1 MKVVSA
7 RAERF
12 SMAPDKL
19 GKQQD
24 YLVNSCEFT
33 DRASLMCIGRVPGR
47 CKCELTFMS
56 NVVIAI

>member
-24 YLVNSCEFT
+24 YLVRVHRPSFFN
-33 DRASLMCIGRVPGR
+33 LMCIGRVPGR
-47 CKCELTFMS
+47 CKCELTFIS